1 MKLAEHSEALDAP
14 KALSMARKVIE
25 LGPSADWSTRLTTS
39 RNGQPVAVLE
49 FNVSKGGSG
58 VLSIRIKT
66 NREAA
71 DAIEKELTN

>member
-14 KALSMARKVIE
+14 EALSMARRVIE

-39 RNGQPVAVLE
+39 RKGQLVAVLE